1 MDYKFK
7 TTEEL
12 IKAYAFETTRLNK
25 DDREFAQRK
34 IKEVLK
40 RRFNA
45 TLSLLDDEQ
54 TTENPIGTYKYLL
67 GK

>member
-1 MDYKFK
+1 MNYKYK

-12 IKAYAFETTRLNK
+12 IKAYAFETTRSNK
-25 DDREFAQRK
+25 NDREFAQRK
-34 IKEVLK
+34 IKEELK

-54 TTENPIGTYKYLL
+54 TTENPTGTYKYLL

>member
-45 TLSLLDDEQ
+45 TL
-54 TTENPIGTYKYLL
+54 
-67 GK
+67 